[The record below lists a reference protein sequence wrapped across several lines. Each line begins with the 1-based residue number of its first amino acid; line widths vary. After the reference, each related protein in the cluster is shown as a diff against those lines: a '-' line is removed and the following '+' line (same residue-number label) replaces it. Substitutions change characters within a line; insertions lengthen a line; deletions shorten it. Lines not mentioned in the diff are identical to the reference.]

1 MPKTMTVEE
10 FTQLFPDEDAC
21 LDHLFIRRFGHLD
34 TCPKCSK
41 ETTFYRL
48 ANEQAYSCKWC
59 GHHLHP
65 MVGTPFEKSHTSLW
79 RWYYAIYLF
88 TNSRH
93 GVSAKEL
100 QRKFGC
106 SYKTAWRMGHE
117 IRKYMASIDRQGP
130 LSGNV
135 EVDETYVG
143 GKRKGKRGARA
154 LDNKAVVVG
163 MTSRETGEVITT
175 VVPDSS
181 GKTLLPLIRKH
192 VLLNAT
198 VHTDEHGGYDR
209 VSKDGYRHKTVNH
222 KAEEYAKPCGAH
234 VNTIEGYFGLVK
246 RSIKGT
252 HIHVSRKYLPLYLG
266 EFEFRNNLRKVPS
279 EMFPRMV
286 SFPKSSLQ
294 AKR

>member
-10 FTQLFPDEDAC
+10 FSALFPNEDAC
-21 LDHLFIRRFGHLD
+21 LEHLYNRRFGHLEC
-34 TCPKCSK
+34 CPKCSK

-48 ANEQAYSCKWC
+48 PKEPAWSCKWC

-79 RWYYAIYLF
+79 RWFYAMYLF

-117 IRKYMASIDRQGP
+117 IRKYMGLIDRQGP
-130 LSGNV
+130 LGGNV
-135 EVDETYVG
+135 EADETYVG
-143 GKRKGKRGARA
+143 GKDKLGRRGRSKA
-154 LDNKAVVVG
+154 NKAVVFG
-163 MTSRETGEVITT
+163 MVSRESGEVITK
-175 VVPDSS
+175 VVEDAK
-181 GKTLLPLIRKH
+181 GATLVPLVKKY
-192 VLLNAT
+192 VLLNAV
-198 VHTDEHGGYDR
+198 VHTDEHTGYNQL
-209 VSKDGYRHKTVNH
+209 KWEGYRHQTVRH
-222 KAEEYAKPCGAH
+222 VGGEYAKPDGTH
-234 VNTIEGYFGLVK
+234 VNTIENFFGILK

-252 HIHVSRKYLPLYLG
+252 HINVSHKYLPLYLG
-266 EFEFRNNLRKVPS
+266 EFEYRYNLRKVPS

-286 SFPKSSLQ
+286 LFPRSSLP
-294 AKR
+294 ARP